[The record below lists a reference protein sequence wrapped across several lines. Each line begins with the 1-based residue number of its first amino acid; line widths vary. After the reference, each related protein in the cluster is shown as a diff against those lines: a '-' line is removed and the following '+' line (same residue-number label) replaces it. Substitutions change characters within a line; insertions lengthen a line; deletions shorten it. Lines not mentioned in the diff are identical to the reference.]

1 MNIKTSI
8 KQVGINIRKLLLV
21 NNNFA
26 LMYYYQKIWQP
37 KPHRLEAVLDD
48 FAKGKK
54 DFFFIQVGGN
64 DGFQNDLICK
74 FVKRYRW
81 KGLTIEPQKAPFETL
96 QTIYQNDAITPVNV
110 AIDGT
115 TRTRKLYKVAFTNAR
130 WASGISSF
138 LKSHLEEKIESG
150 YIEGKAKKTG
160 IKLPENKADWI
171 TYDEVKCVPFAELIK
186 TYEIKKI
193 DLLQIDTE
201 GFDYEIL
208 KLFKF
213 DTILP
218 KAIIFESENLSEA
231 DLLECKN
238 WLGEKG
244 YEFQTFGG
252 DTFGLLKK

>member
-8 KQVGINIRKLLLV
+8 KQIGVRIRKSLLT
-21 NNNFA
+21 NNNPL
-26 LMYYYQKIWQP
+26 LMQYYQRIWRP
-37 KPHRLEAVLDD
+37 KPNRLEAFLDD
-48 FAKGKK
+48 FAKGKP
-54 DFFFIQVGGN
+54 DFFFMQVGGN

-81 KGLTIEPQKAPFETL
+81 NGITIEPQKAPFETL
-96 QTIYQNDAITPVNV
+96 QLIYQNDGVIPVNV
-110 AIDGT
+110 AIDKEAT
-115 TRTRKLYKVAFTNAR
+115 TRKLYKVAFTNAR

-138 LKSHLEEKIESG
+138 LKSHLEEKIANG
-150 YIEGKAKKTG
+150 YIEKKAKKTG
-160 IKLPENKADWI
+160 IELPENQSDWI
-171 TYDEVKCVPFAELIK
+171 TYDEVKCVPFSELIEEHK
-186 TYEIKKI
+186 IHKI

-218 KAIIFESENLSEA
+218 KAIIFESENLSKE
-231 DLLECKN
+231 DLAECKL

-244 YEFQTFGG
+244 YQFQTFGG
-252 DTFGLLKK
+252 DTLGVL